1 MLVNNFSISFIV
13 TNNLYV
19 LDFEL
24 FLSIPWMLEGKKKT
38 DYSVDKDNF
47 IKLRLNL

>member
-1 MLVNNFSISFIV
+1 MQILADPNTLTSKKFNNGRILENMLVNNFSISFIV

-24 FLSIPWMLEGKKKT
+24 FLSIP
-38 DYSVDKDNF
+38 
-47 IKLRLNL
+47 